1 MNTICDKTNQC
12 KPTTL
17 RLIQLKLIKLINK
30 LDQLMIRR
38 KTRRTLASLPDYL
51 LKDIGVTRAEAQ
63 QEATK
68 PFWQK

>member
-1 MNTICDKTNQC
+1 MNTICQHTNKTDNNAFE
-12 KPTTL
+12 L
-17 RLIQLKLIKLINK
+17 LKLKLAKSICG
-30 LDQLMIRR
+30 LSELMLRR

-63 QEATK
+63 HEATK